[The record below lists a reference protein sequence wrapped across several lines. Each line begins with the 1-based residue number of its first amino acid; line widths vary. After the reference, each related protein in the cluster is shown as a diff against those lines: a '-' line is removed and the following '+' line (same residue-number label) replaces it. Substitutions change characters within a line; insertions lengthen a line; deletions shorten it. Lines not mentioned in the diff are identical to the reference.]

1 MEVKERKNE
10 MRNALINSFVEDYK
24 SYKNTVKAINKD
36 LKKSKIDY
44 KYTYDE
50 FCADFL
56 NQTLETIEIVDIF
69 DSTEFSQF
77 YVNFWQFNL
86 YNLQCMIDKKLT
98 SMGYKF
104 EDFYNDSIIK
114 KNEINN
120 RLK

>member
-1 MEVKERKNE
+1 MEAKERKIK

-44 KYTYDE
+44 KYSYDE
-50 FCADFL
+50 FCIDFL
-56 NQTLETIEIVDIF
+56 NQTLETIEVVDIF
-69 DSTEFSQF
+69 DSAEFSQF

-98 SMGYKF
+98 QIGYKF
-104 EDFYNDSIIK
+104 EDFYSNSVIK
-114 KNEINN
+114 KIDLNDV
-120 RLK
+120 